1 MRNLTGDYDECPFR
15 VIFDRERP
23 PAYPAMSAVPPK
35 AEVKSG
41 YWHLSQRAVAG

>member
-1 MRNLTGDYDECPFR
+1 MSVM
-15 VIFDRERP
+15 VIRDRD
-23 PAYPAMSAVPPK
+23 AANSMSRHVGYAPK